1 MQKCGDC
8 AGHKHNDSQ
17 PEQQTAVVLDCDAEH
32 REMTD
37 QRSTDDAEGEQRA
50 RPSEPWRQQ
59 QDRCDQLRY
68 TRTVATPRLK
78 SDFGKDVNGFFR
90 ASEFEEQRLSE

>member
-1 MQKCGDC
+1 MQKCDDG

-17 PEQQTAVVLDCDAEH
+17 PEQQTAIVLDYDAEH

-50 RPSEPWRQQ
+50 RPRKPGSQKQRRRE
-59 QDRCDQLRY
+59 QLRHA
-68 TRTVATPRLK
+68 RTIAPPTAQGRLW
-78 SDFGKDVNGFFR
+78 
-90 ASEFEEQRLSE
+90 